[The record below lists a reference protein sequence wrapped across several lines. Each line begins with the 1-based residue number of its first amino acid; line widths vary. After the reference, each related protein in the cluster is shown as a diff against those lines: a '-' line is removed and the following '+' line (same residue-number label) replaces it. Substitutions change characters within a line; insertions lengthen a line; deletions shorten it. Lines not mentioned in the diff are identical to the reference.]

1 MKTLTDQATRA
12 IVKAVV
18 PLHITN
24 YDRGELNVGMWSIV
38 LDFASYAGFET
49 APKLSDINAQIKD
62 EWMKIGINKLEESRK
77 AAKQMDEFAGGDDWS
92 KDFEKNLK
100 SVMAI

>member
-1 MKTLTDQATRA
+1 MKTLTSQATRA

-24 YDRGELNVGMWSIV
+24 YDHGALNTPMWNMV

-62 EWMKIGINKLEESRK
+62 EWMKIGINTLKESRQ
-77 AAKQMDEFAGGDDWS
+77 AAKEMDEFAGGDAWIL
-92 KDFEKNLK
+92 DFEDKLK
-100 SVMAI
+100 AVMAI